1 MTDDAI
7 LLNRFHH
14 ARSRTQEM
22 FDRKMILLFDK
33 RIFVALY
40 ATIILPKSHADQ
52 SCNIDGINCDKS
64 DLIKLPHLH
73 VKLANE
79 INNESQIFFIESSG
93 RDHLLT
99 RQACAIESA
108 LRNSKLSRIIVGK
121 WKHIRY

>member
-99 RQACAIESA
+99 RQACAVESA

>member
-22 FDRKMILLFDK
+22 FDRKMIFLFDK

-40 ATIILPKSHADQ
+40 ATIILPNSHADQ

-73 VKLANE
+73 VKLTNE

-99 RQACAIESA
+99 RQACAVESA

>member
-1 MTDDAI
+1 MLL

-73 VKLANE
+73 VKLSNE

-99 RQACAIESA
+99 RQACAVESA

>member
-1 MTDDAI
+1 
-7 LLNRFHH
+7 
-14 ARSRTQEM
+14 M

-99 RQACAIESA
+99 RQACAVESA

>member
-1 MTDDAI
+1 
-7 LLNRFHH
+7 
-14 ARSRTQEM
+14 M
-22 FDRKMILLFDK
+22 FDRKMIFLFDK

-40 ATIILPKSHADQ
+40 ATIILPNSHADQ
-52 SCNIDGINCDKS
+52 TCNIDGINCDKS

-73 VKLANE
+73 VKLSNE

-99 RQACAIESA
+99 RQACAVESA